1 MITRTWLP
9 TGGTL
14 DTPIFYPRAAV
25 AGSRVRTEEPR
36 TSSRRPSAVSFYAT
50 LVVAGIGLG
59 LVLGLP
65 LVDGTLS
72 EVHLRGGLAM
82 FLGST
87 TGLAGTYAA
96 LLMVVMASRA
106 PALERTLGQD
116 GVLLWH
122 RRLAP
127 WTIGLIAAH
136 AVLLTLAYAQAARS
150 GVFGEVG
157 VLLRTFPNMVTATV
171 ALAIMVLIGLIS
183 IRQVRSRIPR
193 ERWWVLHLMMYAA
206 LALAFAHEV
215 VLGPSF
221 VRHPV
226 VQYSWTIAWTLAAVL
241 VLTYRVGVPVYRS
254 RRHRLRVAEVVREG
268 PDVVSVILEGEALDR
283 LVIAGGQFCE
293 WRFLTPRLWWQ
304 AHPFTV
310 SALPQPPYLRLT
322 VKGVGDFTRALASI
336 APGTRVAMEGPYG
349 AFTVHA
355 QRRRNALLIA
365 GGVGVTAVRSLLE
378 DLPLKSRPVV
388 VLRAASEDELVL
400 ADEVEEL
407 VRHRKGTTHR
417 LLGNREAVP
426 MEAIARLVPDLAA
439 RDVFVSGSPSF
450 VRDAVAMAQHAGV
463 PAEAL
468 HQEVYA
474 L

>member
-1 MITRTWLP
+1 MITRTWQP

-14 DTPIFYPRAAV
+14 DSPIFYPQAV
-25 AGSRVRTEEPR
+25 AAGSRLRTEDPR
-36 TSSRRPSAVSFYAT
+36 RLSRRPSAISFYAA
-50 LVVAGIGLG
+50 LVAAGVGMG

-72 EVHLRGGLAM
+72 EIHLRGGLAM

-116 GVLLWH
+116 GVLRWH

-127 WTIGLIAAH
+127 WTIGLITAH
-136 AVLLTLAYAQAARS
+136 AVLLTLAYAQAAHS
-150 GVFGEVG
+150 GVWGEVG

-183 IRQVRSRIPR
+183 IRQVRTRIPR
-193 ERWWVLHLMMYAA
+193 ERWWVLHLLMYVA

-221 VRHPV
+221 VRHPIA
-226 VQYSWTIAWTLAAVL
+226 QYTWTLAWVAAALL

-254 RRHRLRVAEVVREG
+254 RRHQLRVAEVLREG
-268 PDVVSVILEGEALDR
+268 PDVVSVILEGRSLDR
-283 LVIAGGQFCE
+283 LAIAGGQFCE

-322 VKGVGDFTRALASI
+322 VKGVGDFTRALADL

-355 QRRRNALLIA
+355 QRRRNAVLIA

-388 VLRAASEDELVL
+388 VLRAASEAELVL

-407 VRHRKGTTHR
+407 VRVRKGTTHR
-417 LLGNREAVP
+417 LVGNRDAVP
-426 MEAIARLVPDLAA
+426 MESIVRLIPDIAK
-439 RDVFVSGSPSF
+439 RDVFVSGSTGF
-450 VRDAVAMAQHAGV
+450 VRDAVAAVQRAGV
-463 PAEAL
+463 PADAL

>member
-1 MITRTWLP
+1 VDSLT
-9 TGGTL
+9 
-14 DTPIFYPRAAV
+14 FYPRESTPRPR
-25 AGSRVRTEEPR
+25 SRELETR
-36 TSSRRPSAVSFYAT
+36 TSTARRPNAASFYAV

-65 LVDGTLS
+65 LVDGTWS
-72 EVHLRGGLAM
+72 EVHLQGGLAM

-87 TGLAGTYAA
+87 SGLAGTYAA

-136 AVLLTLAYAQAARS
+136 AVLLTVAYAQSAKQ
-150 GVFGEVG
+150 GVWAEVG

-171 ALAIMVLIGLIS
+171 ALGIMVLIGLAS
-183 IRQVRSRIPR
+183 IRAVRTRMPR
-193 ERWWVLHLMMYAA
+193 ERWWLLHLLMYAA
-206 LALAFAHEV
+206 LILAFAHEV

-226 VQYSWTIAWTLAAVL
+226 VRIAWTVAWLLAAAL
-241 VLTYRVGVPVYRS
+241 VLTFRVGVPVYRT
-254 RRHRLRVAEVVREG
+254 RRHRLRVVDVVAEGR
-268 PDVVSVILEGEALDR
+268 DVVSVILEGRELDR
-283 LVIAGGQFCE
+283 LAIAGGQFCE
-293 WRFLTPRLWWQ
+293 WRFLTPRMWWQ

-310 SALPQPPYLRLT
+310 SGLPQPPYLRLT
-322 VKGVGDFTRALASI
+322 VKGVGDFTRELANI
-336 APGTRVAMEGPYG
+336 PVGTRVALEGPYG

-355 QRRRNALLIA
+355 QRRRNAVLIA

-378 DLPLKSRPVV
+378 DLPLKSRPIV
-388 VLRAASEDELVL
+388 VLRAASEDELFL

-407 VRHRKGTTHR
+407 VRHRKGVTHR
-417 LLGNREAVP
+417 LVGNRDEVP
-426 MEAIARLVPDLAA
+426 MASIARLIPDLAK
-439 RDVFVSGSPSF
+439 RDVFISGSSDF
-450 VRDAVAMAQHAGV
+450 VRAGAAMAREAGV
-463 PAEAL
+463 PAHAV

>member
-14 DTPIFYPRAAV
+14 DSSIFYPRAVA

-50 LVVAGIGLG
+50 LVAAGLGMG

-65 LVDGTLS
+65 LVDGTFS
-72 EVHLRGGLAM
+72 ELHLRGGLAM

-127 WTIGLIAAH
+127 WTILLIGAH
-136 AVLLTLAYAQAARS
+136 AVLLTLAYAEAARS
-150 GVFGEVG
+150 GVWGEVG

-171 ALAIMVLIGLIS
+171 ALGIMVVIGLIS
-183 IRQVRSRIPR
+183 IRQIRVRIPR
-193 ERWWVLHLMMYAA
+193 ERWWLMHLLMYAA

-221 VRHPV
+221 VRHPFT
-226 VQYSWTIAWTLAAVL
+226 QYAWTLAWVAAAAL

-268 PDVVSVILEGEALDR
+268 PDVVSVILEGRALDQ
-283 LVIAGGQFCE
+283 LAIAGGQFCE
-293 WRFLTPRLWWQ
+293 WRFLTARLWWQ

-310 SALPQPPYLRLT
+310 SALPQPPFLRLT
-322 VKGVGDFTRALASI
+322 VKGVGDFTRALAGV

-355 QRRRNALLIA
+355 QRRRNAVLIA

-388 VLRAASEDELVL
+388 VLRAASEDEFVL

-407 VRHRKGTTHR
+407 VRHRKGITHR
-417 LLGNREAVP
+417 LVGSREAVP
-426 MEAIARLVPDLAA
+426 MDDIARLIPDLAK
-439 RDVFVSGSPSF
+439 RDVFVSGSSGF
-450 VRDAVAMAQHAGV
+450 VRDAVAMAERAGV
-463 PAEAL
+463 PADAL